1 MKIDII
7 NYSDLSKDQLFELI
21 KLRINVFVVEQ
32 NCPYQELDE
41 IDLISNHV
49 IGSNN
54 NQILALGRLYKKED
68 SIHIG
73 RIAVKKEFRNL
84 GYARELMQE
93 SAIGIPIG
101 DLKLLLIFTWE
112 KIGLEKNKIKIR
124 VRTLILKCI

>member
-49 IGSNN
+49 IGFNN
-54 NQILALGRLYKKED
+54 NQIVALGRLYKKED

-73 RIAVKKEFRNL
+73 RIAVKK
-84 GYARELMQE
+84 
-93 SAIGIPIG
+93 AI
-101 DLKLLLIFTWE
+101 D
-112 KIGLEKNKIKIR
+112 
-124 VRTLILKCI
+124 RT